1 MNEDK
6 AARISSAMKATDVID
21 TYVDTCFLMNE
32 AGRQFLQRERLH
44 AKVIC
49 TVKLE
54 LENLKDRAE
63 AKAAMRL
70 LESEPDTVE
79 IVKKLSE
86 ERDIEKSLADGRPLT
101 ADSVFRRLAI
111 RYRSESNNVRFLTAD
126 MALAEALSLYG
137 AEILYLSRPD
147 KCVSNWRKLREQR
160 CEDSLNQL
168 RELVQHTD
176 VVLTS
181 SVLKSPYLE
190 QFLLNVESLALPA
203 RQLPILHPVS
213 VENCTHL
220 SLKALEMLENG
231 KIIRKNGCETK
242 YPTEQALLDA
252 LYYARLSGRSVCMLV
267 SGWDE
272 VAYGYDARSR
282 AAEVEP
288 DDVRFCVLL
297 PWGELSP
304 LLAHKRVRLFAEK
317 IQNKLAPSSEATPE
331 PAALPAQPP
340 VDVVVEKSAP
350 ATEPVVSAAPSE
362 QKKKRS
368 LSMEDFA
375 GLAHRYN
382 PKVGVR
388 VRQGSPDTLA
398 DELQQLNPDEPE
410 AMIVLGIVS
419 ARRQNKPQMVK
430 PLIKAVKSIHPYC
443 LQHWF
448 RTGTGNNSPKRET
461 IFNSDVFFKLTMSI
475 IDKSPNLE
483 PCSGLISQLNSI
495 KPKDPERL
503 KQVLKQVQE
512 RGAK

>member
-1 MNEDK
+1 MN
-6 AARISSAMKATDVID
+6 ATDKID

-32 AGRQFLQRERLH
+32 AGRQFLQKSRFRP
-44 AKVIC
+44 KVIC
-49 TVKLE
+49 TVKHE
-54 LENLKDRAE
+54 LEKLADRAE

-70 LESEPDTVE
+70 LESEPESVE

-86 ERDIEKSLADGRPLT
+86 ERDIEKSLADERPLT

-111 RYRSESNNVRFLTAD
+111 RYRAEANKVRFLTAD

-137 AEILYLSRPD
+137 AEILYLSRQD
-147 KCVSNWRKLREQR
+147 ECVFDWRELREQR
-160 CEDSLNQL
+160 CKDSLNQL
-168 RELVQHTD
+168 KELVLHTD

-181 SVLKSPYLE
+181 SVLQSPYLE
-190 QFLLNVESLALPA
+190 QFLLNVESLALSA
-203 RQLPILHPVS
+203 KHLPILHPVS
-213 VENCTHL
+213 LENCTHL
-220 SLKALEMLENG
+220 SLKVLEMLENG

-252 LYYARLSGRSVCMLV
+252 LYYARLSGRRVCMLV

-272 VAYGYDARSR
+272 VVCGYDARSR
-282 AAEVEP
+282 AAEVAP
-288 DDVRFCVLL
+288 DDVRFFVLL

-317 IQNKLAPSSEATPE
+317 IQNKLAPNPEAKPE
-331 PAALPAQPP
+331 PAALSAQPS
-340 VDVVVEKSAP
+340 VDVEVEKPAP
-350 ATEPVVSAAPSE
+350 AVEPVESAAPSE

-368 LSMEDFA
+368 LSMEEFA

-382 PKVGVR
+382 PKVGKR
-388 VRQGSPDTLA
+388 VREGSPDTLA

-410 AMIVLGIVS
+410 AMIVLGILS

-430 PLIKAVKSIHPYC
+430 PLIDAVKPIHPYC

-461 IFNSDVFFKLTMSI
+461 ILNNDDFFRLTMSI

-483 PCSGLISQLNSI
+483 PCSGLISQLKSI

-503 KQVLKQVQE
+503 EQVLKLVQE
-512 RGAK
+512 RRAK

>member
-1 MNEDK
+1 
-6 AARISSAMKATDVID
+6 MKATDVID

-86 ERDIEKSLADGRPLT
+86 ERDIEKSLADERPLT

-160 CEDSLNQL
+160 CEDSLIQL
-168 RELVQHTD
+168 KELVQHTD

-272 VAYGYDARSR
+272 VVCGYDARSR

-350 ATEPVVSAAPSE
+350 AVEPVVSAAPSE

-368 LSMEDFA
+368 LSMEEFA
-375 GLAHRYN
+375 GLAKLYN
-382 PKVGVR
+382 QKVGVR
-388 VRQGSPDTLA
+388 VRQGAGNTIA
-398 DELQQLNPDEPE
+398 EELRGLNPQQPE
-410 AMIVLGIVS
+410 AMLVLGILS
-419 ARRQNKPQMVK
+419 ARRQNKPEMADA
-430 PLIKAVKSIHPYC
+430 LISSVSSIHPYC
-443 LQHWF
+443 LENWF
-448 RTGTGNNSPKRET
+448 RAGNGVGSPKAAT
-461 IFNSDVFFKLTMSI
+461 IVKSDVYFRLTKRI
-475 IDKSPNLE
+475 IDISPNLA
-483 PCSGLISQLNSI
+483 PCTGLVQ
-495 KPKDPERL
+495 RL
-503 KQVLKQVQE
+503 KALRPNAAERVDELLKLVMD

>member
-1 MNEDK
+1 MSFPDG
-6 AARISSAMKATDVID
+6 ID

-32 AGRQFLQRERLH
+32 AGRQFLLRAQLRP
-44 AKVIC
+44 KVIC

-54 LENLKDRAE
+54 LEKLQDRAE
-63 AKAAMRL
+63 AKAAMHL

-111 RYRSESNNVRFLTAD
+111 RYRAEANKVRFLTAD

-147 KCVSNWRKLREQR
+147 KCVSNWRELREQR
-160 CEDSLNQL
+160 REDSLNKL
-168 RELVQHTD
+168 KELVQHTD

-190 QFLLNVESLALPA
+190 QFLLNIESLELPA
-203 RQLPILHPVS
+203 KHLPILHLVS
-213 VENCTHL
+213 QENCTHL
-220 SLKALEMLENG
+220 SRNVLELLENN

-252 LYYARLSGRSVCMLV
+252 LYYARSSGRSVSMLV

-282 AAEVEP
+282 AAEVDP

-317 IQNKLAPSSEATPE
+317 IQNKLTPSPEATPE
-331 PAALPAQPP
+331 PASLSVQPL
-340 VDVVVEKSAP
+340 VTDEIEKGSP
-350 ATEPVVSAAPSE
+350 TEAPVVSAPPAEP
-362 QKKKRS
+362 KKKCS
-368 LSMEDFA
+368 LSMEAFA
-375 GLAHRYN
+375 ELARQYN
-382 PKVGVR
+382 QKVRRGVSK
-388 VRQGSPDTLA
+388 GSPDTLA
-398 DELQQLNPDEPE
+398 DELQKLKPDEPE
-410 AMIVLGIVS
+410 AMIVLGILS
-419 ARRQNKPQMVK
+419 ARRQNMPKLVK
-430 PLIKAVKSIHPYC
+430 PLIDALKSIHPYC
-443 LQHWF
+443 MAHWF
-448 RTGTGNNSPKRET
+448 SPGTGKNAPKSET
-461 IFNSDVFFKLTMSI
+461 ILNNDEFFKLTKSI
-475 IDKSPNLE
+475 IGKSQNLE
-483 PCSGLISQLNSI
+483 PCVGLINELNTI
-495 KPKDPERL
+495 KSEDPKRIELIL
-503 KQVLKQVQE
+503 KRVQE